1 MIDEVK
7 DFFSGIIAVKSRVFD
22 NLKTSN
28 QLIREQNV
36 MEAADTCC
44 QMLGYSHKISM
55 PAYDSTG

>member
-28 QLIREQNV
+28 QLIREPNV
-36 MEAADTCC
+36 MEAAVCGY
-44 QMLGYSHKISM
+44 MLPNVGIL
-55 PAYDSTG
+55 AQDFNACI